1 MGRNAAPPRIWGAA
15 QQNPAGEQ
23 GRIGHYSM
31 DFLQKFWSRE
41 RPNSGDAHHPSVAE
55 ADYPISLAS
64 LPPGLTV
71 AKISDIGQVR
81 ERNEDAYLA
90 IDLTLQ
96 NDDGLVPLGLYV
108 VADGMGGHQKG
119 EIASS
124 LAAQVSAR
132 NIMQDVFLP
141 FLSSNE
147 ENPRR
152 PINEAL
158 IQAVQSANLAVYRQV
173 PEAGTTLTMA
183 LVFGH
188 KAYVAHVGDS
198 RAYIYNQA
206 TLRQITHDHSLVAR
220 LVELGQA
227 TPEEALTHTHRN
239 VLYRAIGQA
248 GSLEV
253 DTYLQPFPV
262 GSCLLLCS
270 DGLWGMISD
279 DEIADILTY
288 APTPQQAL
296 ARMVALANQKGGDDN
311 ITALLVFMGEA

>member
-1 MGRNAAPPRIWGAA
+1 MNI
-15 QQNPAGEQ
+15 
-23 GRIGHYSM
+23 
-31 DFLQKFWSRE
+31 LQKFLSRE
-41 RPNSGDAHHPSVAE
+41 QPNSGDAHPSMAE
-55 ADYPISLAS
+55 MDYPAALAS
-64 LPPGLTV
+64 LAPGLTV
-71 AKISDIGQVR
+71 SKISDIGQVR
-81 ERNEDAYLA
+81 ERNEDAFLA
-90 IDLTLQ
+90 VDLTLQ
-96 NDDGLVPLGLYV
+96 NDDGLVPVGLYI

-141 FLSSNE
+141 FLSADKQNDS
-147 ENPRR
+147 RR

-158 IQAVQSANLAVYRQV
+158 IDAVQAANLTVYQQV
-173 PEAGTTLTMA
+173 PEAGTTLTLA

-188 KAYVAHVGDS
+188 KVYVAHVGDS
-198 RAYIYNQA
+198 RAYIFNQA
-206 TLRQITHDHSLVAR
+206 TLRQITQDHSLVAR

-239 VLYRAIGQA
+239 VLYRALGQA

-270 DGLWGMISD
+270 DGLWGVVSD
-279 DEIADILTY
+279 EEIADILTY
-288 APTPQQAL
+288 APTPQQSL
-296 ARMVALANQKGGDDN
+296 EQMVAAANQKGGEDN
-311 ITALLVFMGEA
+311 ITAVLVFMGEA

>member
-1 MGRNAAPPRIWGAA
+1 MYRQPYI
-15 QQNPAGEQ
+15 Q
-23 GRIGHYSM
+23 GQTGHYSM
-31 DFLQKFWSRE
+31 NILQKFLSRE
-41 RPNSGDAHHPSVAE
+41 QPNSGDAHSPMAE
-55 ADYPISLAS
+55 MNYPAVLAS
-64 LPPGLTV
+64 LAPGLTV
-71 AKISDIGQVR
+71 SKISDIGQVR
-81 ERNEDAYLA
+81 ERNEDAFLA
-90 IDLTLQ
+90 VDLTLQ
-96 NDDGLVPLGLYV
+96 NDDGLVPVGLYI

-132 NIMQDVFLP
+132 NILQDVFLP
-141 FLSSNE
+141 FLSADKQNDS
-147 ENPRR
+147 RR

-158 IQAVQSANLAVYRQV
+158 IDAVQAANLTVYQQV
-173 PEAGTTLTMA
+173 PEAGTTLTLA

-188 KAYVAHVGDS
+188 KVYVAHVGDS
-198 RAYIYNQA
+198 RAYIFNQA
-206 TLRQITHDHSLVAR
+206 TLRQITQDHSLVAR

-270 DGLWGMISD
+270 DGLWGVVSD
-279 DEIADILTY
+279 EEIADILTY
-288 APTPQQAL
+288 APTPQKAL
-296 ARMVALANQKGGDDN
+296 EQMVAAANQKGGEDN
-311 ITALLVFMGEA
+311 ITAVLVFMGEA

>member
-1 MGRNAAPPRIWGAA
+1 MN
-15 QQNPAGEQ
+15 
-23 GRIGHYSM
+23 
-31 DFLQKFWSRE
+31 FLQKILSRE
-41 RPNSGDAHHPSVAE
+41 RPITEEPRPAAAE
-55 ADYPISLAS
+55 KTYPAALTA

-71 AKISDIGQVR
+71 AKISDIGQIR
-81 ERNEDAYLA
+81 ERNEDVYLA
-90 IDLTLQ
+90 LDIALQ
-96 NDDGLVPLGLYV
+96 NDDGLAPLGLYI

-132 NIMQDVFLP
+132 HIMQDVFLP
-141 FLSSNE
+141 FLSGNGQDGA
-147 ENPRR
+147 RR

-158 IQAVQSANLAVYRQV
+158 IQAVQAANLAVYQKV
-173 PEAGTTLTMA
+173 PEAGTTLTLA

-198 RAYIYNQA
+198 RAYVFNQG
-206 TLRQITHDHSLVAR
+206 TLRQITQDHSLVAR

-227 TPEEALTHTHRN
+227 TPDEALTHTHRN

-270 DGLWGMISD
+270 DGLWGMVSD
-279 DEIADILTY
+279 REIADILTY
-288 APTPQQAL
+288 APTPQKAL
-296 ARMVALANQKGGDDN
+296 EQMVEAANQKGGDDN
-311 ITALLVFMGEA
+311 ITAILVFMGES

>member
-1 MGRNAAPPRIWGAA
+1 MN
-15 QQNPAGEQ
+15 
-23 GRIGHYSM
+23 
-31 DFLQKFWSRE
+31 FLQKILSRE
-41 RPNSGDAHHPSVAE
+41 RPVVDDTRPLVPEKANPVM
-55 ADYPISLAS
+55 LAS

-81 ERNEDAYLA
+81 ERNEDSYLA
-90 IDLTLQ
+90 MDITLQ
-96 NDDGLVPLGLYV
+96 NDDGLTPLGLYI

-119 EIASS
+119 EVASS

-132 NIMQDVFLP
+132 HIIQDVFLP
-141 FLSSNE
+141 FLSGNE
-147 ENPRR
+147 QDGSRR

-158 IQAVQSANLAVYRQV
+158 IYAVQAANIAVHQQV

-188 KAYVAHVGDS
+188 KVYVAHVGDS
-198 RAYIYNQA
+198 RAYIFNQA
-206 TLRQITHDHSLVAR
+206 TLRQITQDHSLVAR

-239 VLYRAIGQA
+239 VLYRAVGQA

-253 DTYLQPFPV
+253 DTYMQSLPV

-270 DGLWGMISD
+270 DGLWGMVSD
-279 DEIADILTY
+279 EEIALILTY
-288 APTPQQAL
+288 APTPQKAL
-296 ARMVALANQKGGDDN
+296 EQLAATANQNGGDDN
-311 ITALLVFMGEA
+311 ITAVLVAMDKT

>member
-1 MGRNAAPPRIWGAA
+1 
-15 QQNPAGEQ
+15 
-23 GRIGHYSM
+23 M
-31 DFLQKFWSRE
+31 DFLQRFLSRE
-41 RPNSGDAHHPSVAE
+41 RPNSGDAHTSTAE
-55 ADYPISLAS
+55 KDYPAALAS

-71 AKISDIGQVR
+71 AKISDIGQIR
-81 ERNEDAYLA
+81 ERNEDSYLA
-90 IDLTLQ
+90 VDVTLQ
-96 NDDGLVPLGLYV
+96 NDDGLVPLGLYI

-124 LAAQVSAR
+124 LAAQVSAHH
-132 NIMQDVFLP
+132 IMQDVFLP
-141 FLSSNE
+141 FLSGNE
-147 ENPRR
+147 QNGSRR
-152 PINEAL
+152 PVNEAL
-158 IQAVQSANLAVYRQV
+158 IQAVQAANLAVYQQV

-198 RAYIYNQA
+198 RAYIFNQA
-206 TLRQITHDHSLVAR
+206 TLRQITQDHSLVAR

-270 DGLWGMISD
+270 DGLWGMVSD
-279 DEIADILTY
+279 EEIADILTY
-288 APTPQQAL
+288 APTPQLAL
-296 ARMVALANQKGGDDN
+296 EQMVAAANHRGGDDN
-311 ITALLVFMGEA
+311 ITAVLVFMGEA

>member
-1 MGRNAAPPRIWGAA
+1 MNFFQKLLARE
-15 QQNPAGEQ
+15 QPAFEDKQ
-23 GRIGHYSM
+23 
-31 DFLQKFWSRE
+31 LASRE
-41 RPNSGDAHHPSVAE
+41 E
-55 ADYPISLAS
+55 DYPAVLNS

-71 AKISDIGQVR
+71 AKVSDIGRVR
-81 ERNEDAYLA
+81 ERNEDTYLA
-90 IDLTLQ
+90 LDMTLQ
-96 NDDGLVPLGLYV
+96 SDAGLFPMGLYV

-132 NIMQDVFLP
+132 HIMQDVFLP
-141 FLSSNE
+141 FLSDDKQNSS
-147 ENPRR
+147 RR

-158 IQAVQSANLAVYRQV
+158 IQAVQAANSIVYQQV

-198 RAYIYNQA
+198 RAYVFNQT
-206 TLRQITHDHSLVAR
+206 TLHQVTQDHSLVAR

-253 DTYLQPFPV
+253 DTYLQPFSV
-262 GSCLLLCS
+262 GSGLLLCS
-270 DGLWGMISD
+270 DGLWGLVSD
-279 DEIADILTY
+279 DELSDILVH
-288 APTPQQAL
+288 ARTPQDAVEQ
-296 ARMVALANQKGGDDN
+296 MVEAANRKGGDDN
-311 ITALLVFMGEA
+311 ITAVLVFMGES

>member
-1 MGRNAAPPRIWGAA
+1 
-15 QQNPAGEQ
+15 
-23 GRIGHYSM
+23 M
-31 DFLQKFWSRE
+31 DFLQRFFSRE
-41 RPNSGDAHHPSVAE
+41 HSSSGDAHTSAAE
-55 ADYPISLAS
+55 KDYPTALSS

-71 AKISDIGQVR
+71 AKISDIGQIR
-81 ERNEDAYLA
+81 GRNEDSYLA
-90 IDLTLQ
+90 IDVALQ
-96 NDDGLVPLGLYV
+96 NDDGLVPLGLYI

-124 LAAQVSAR
+124 LAAQVSAHH
-132 NIMQDVFLP
+132 IMQDVFLP
-141 FLSSNE
+141 FLSAKEQNGS
-147 ENPRR
+147 RR

-158 IQAVQSANLAVYRQV
+158 IQSVQAANLAVYQQV

-188 KAYVAHVGDS
+188 KAYIAHVGDS
-198 RAYIYNQA
+198 RAYIFNQA
-206 TLRQITHDHSLVAR
+206 SLRQITQDHSLVAR

-270 DGLWGMISD
+270 DGLWGMVP
-279 DEIADILTY
+279 DEELADILTY
-288 APTPQQAL
+288 APTPQLAL
-296 ARMVALANQKGGDDN
+296 EQMVTAANHRGGDDN
-311 ITALLVFMGEA
+311 ITAVLVFMGEA

>member
-1 MGRNAAPPRIWGAA
+1 M
-15 QQNPAGEQ
+15 
-23 GRIGHYSM
+23 S
-31 DFLQKFWSRE
+31 FLQRFLSRE
-41 RPNSGDAHHPSVAE
+41 RPDSGDTPTSTAE
-55 ADYPISLAS
+55 PDSPAAFAS

-71 AKISDIGQVR
+71 AKISDIGQIR
-81 ERNEDAYLA
+81 ERNEDSYLA
-90 IDLTLQ
+90 IDVTLQ
-96 NDDGLVPLGLYV
+96 NDDGLVPLGLYI

-124 LAAQVSAR
+124 LAAQVSAHH
-132 NIMQDVFLP
+132 IMQDVLLP
-141 FLSSNE
+141 FLSANE
-147 ENPRR
+147 QNGDRR

-158 IQAVQSANLAVYRQV
+158 IQAVQAANLAVYQQV

-188 KAYVAHVGDS
+188 KVYMAHVGDS
-198 RAYIYNQA
+198 RAYIFNQT
-206 TLRQITHDHSLVAR
+206 TLRQITQDHSLVAR

-270 DGLWGMISD
+270 DGLWGMVSD
-279 DEIADILTY
+279 EEIADILID
-288 APTPQQAL
+288 APTPQLAL
-296 ARMVALANQKGGDDN
+296 EQMVAAANQRGGDDN
-311 ITALLVFMGEA
+311 ITAVLVFVGEA

>member
-1 MGRNAAPPRIWGAA
+1 
-15 QQNPAGEQ
+15 
-23 GRIGHYSM
+23 M
-31 DFLQKFWSRE
+31 DFLQRFLARE
-41 RPNSGDAHHPSVAE
+41 RPNSGDAHHTSVEEQNYAN
-55 ADYPISLAS
+55 ALAI

-71 AKISDIGQVR
+71 AKISDIGQIR

-90 IDLTLQ
+90 VDLTLQ
-96 NDDGLVPLGLYV
+96 NDEGLVPLGLFV

-124 LAAQVSAR
+124 LAAQVSAHH
-132 NIMQDVFLP
+132 IMQDVFLP

-158 IQAVQSANLAVYRQV
+158 IQAVQAANLAVYQQV

-183 LVFGH
+183 LVFGQ
-188 KAYVAHVGDS
+188 KVYVAHVGDT
-198 RAYIYNQA
+198 RAYSFTQA
-206 TLRQITHDHSLVAR
+206 TLHQITQDHSLVAR

-227 TPEEALTHTHRN
+227 TPEEALTHSHRN

-253 DTYLQPFPV
+253 DTYLHPFPV
-262 GSCLLLCS
+262 SSCLLLCS
-270 DGLWGMISD
+270 DGLWGTISD
-279 DEIADILTY
+279 EEIADILMY
-288 APTPQQAL
+288 APNPQQAL
-296 ARMVALANQKGGDDN
+296 ERMVAVANQKGGDDN
-311 ITALLVFMGEA
+311 ITAVLVFRGET